1 MEGHAQY
8 IQNHY
13 GPQLRSKSHVHG
25 KKRSIHK
32 TIVIKRVCS

>member
-1 MEGHAQY
+1 MEGHAQYY

-25 KKRSIHK
+25 KKRSIH
-32 TIVIKRVCS
+32 RLL